1 MDCLLTQHRSAL
13 AQWSLST
20 RGKLGTGPLFRYL
33 TFVLVD
39 VTVEEP
45 IEAIGDNDGT
55 PVTAM
60 TTPTATLTPEEGGGA
75 LVIVSAI

>member
-1 MDCLLTQHRSAL
+1 MDCLLTQHQSAL

-20 RGKLGTGPLFRYL
+20 RGKLGTGPLSRYL

-45 IEAIGDNDGT
+45 IEAIGDNDGYSSDCNDHT
-55 PVTAM
+55 HCNTDP
-60 TTPTATLTPEEGGGA
+60 
-75 LVIVSAI
+75 